1 MSLKISINQVDGF
14 EECSTNA
21 GCYLSLD
28 GDFIDVITPI
38 TKSSDSLTE
47 ISTEGL
53 LRLIL
58 KNMRSGSIFGSVTI
72 HASKLKIGTYWLPL
86 FNDIDDDFINNVPV
100 NAETPRL
107 EITVIS
113 DSLEN
118 NPVAFV
124 ASMKND
130 IRLEHLQREYEKTL
144 KRAEERD
151 MENLQ
156 KIKELADGQIALQIE
171 NNRLNSLVAERN
183 LQITYLNERLNKA
196 SIESYEADYVKQKEM
211 CGELTNELENAHEQ
225 IEKLDEEVRK
235 YKEMN
240 KSLNSNKINACHIHE
255 EENQKLQ
262 QQVIGLKQKV
272 FEMQKSE
279 KKLSEKLESD
289 LTRQIKDL
297 NEKLEQSEQSN
308 HDLYLEIADLKNE
321 ISNQE
326 KIINYLKGHTEGSKT
341 DRPIIR
347 DDRTHSPK
355 NIRRKDSIDQS
366 LEEYHTGHG
375 IKNNFN
381 KFNRGV
387 YEFGNRKVNVSLKN
401 GSIVCRVGG
410 GYIQID
416 DFLKIYS
423 QALINSQKKTVNPRG
438 QSTSPV
444 RSIKSFSCL
453 ESPSGKQT
461 PLVDQFPDNDSLL
474 TYNCDIEEN
483 KKRPANKNF
492 VKKVN

>member
-1 MSLKISINQVDGF
+1 MSLKISVNQVDGF
-14 EECSTNA
+14 EESSTNA

-38 TKSSDSLTE
+38 TSCSDSLSE

-58 KNMRSGSIFGSVTI
+58 KNMRSGSVFGSVAI
-72 HASKLKIGTYWLPL
+72 QASKLKIGTYWLPL

-100 NAETPRL
+100 NVETPRL

-118 NPVAFV
+118 TPATVV
-124 ASMKND
+124 SSMKND
-130 IRLEHLQREYEKTL
+130 IRLEHLQREYEEAL

-183 LQITYLNERLNKA
+183 LQITYLNERLTKA

-211 CGELTNELENAHEQ
+211 CGELTNELENAHEK
-225 IEKLDEEVRK
+225 IEKLDEELRM

-240 KSLNSNKINACHIHE
+240 KSLNLNKVNACQIHE

-279 KKLSEKLESD
+279 KKMSEKLESD
-289 LTRQIKDL
+289 LIRQIKDL
-297 NEKLEQSEQSN
+297 DEKLEQSEKSN
-308 HDLYLEIADLKNE
+308 HDLHSEIIDLKNE

-326 KIINYLKGHTEGSKT
+326 KVLNDLKCHTEGSKT

-347 DDRTHSPK
+347 DDRARSPR

-366 LEEYHTGHG
+366 LEEYHAGHG
-375 IKNNFN
+375 IKNNFI

-401 GSIVCRVGG
+401 GSIICRVGG

-423 QALINSQKKTVNPRG
+423 HSLINSQKKTINPRG
-438 QSTSPV
+438 QSTSPI
-444 RSIKSFSCL
+444 RSIKSFSFL
-453 ESPSGKQT
+453 EMPSGKQT
-461 PLVDQFPDNDSLL
+461 PLVDPFPDNESLL
-474 TYNCDIEEN
+474 TYSCDSEED
-483 KKRPANKNF
+483 KKRAANKNPR
-492 VKKVN
+492 